1 MKEIKILGLPLPLY
15 LVVLA
20 LTVACMA
27 AGCIPN
33 SLVPAFLVLMVFGE
47 GLNTIGKTVLAGIG
61 FPLFIEITQL
71 PFYDR
76 CSDIDD
82 IILNTT
88 GILISAVIYF
98 GVKRLKNCNK
108 K

>member
-47 GLNTIGKTVLAGIG
+47 GLNTIGKTVPVVKTYLGGSVICILGAAAIQAIG
-61 FPLFIEITQL
+61 
-71 PFYDR
+71 
-76 CSDIDD
+76 
-82 IILNTT
+82 
-88 GILISAVIYF
+88 LIPQQTFETMDYF
-98 GVKRLKNCNK
+98 
-108 K
+108 